1 MHFLRLRFILRI
13 RMLLLILLLI
23 TKFNHGSTF
32 GHKFKIMKNSFRYL
46 QESMLRN
53 SLNRAQLNN
62 GIVFECRSTS
72 DTNDGTE
79 THFIIQLG
87 DLRGFQRLDRHKKLA
102 FFLHGWN
109 DEGSKEWVHE
119 MLFTWT
125 RFQPDYTVCVV
136 DWGHLSQLDYKTA
149 SMSIFD
155 VGLTVAAIVEFVEDT
170 YPKYM
175 SRRNVTIAGY
185 SLGAHAAGYA
195 GSVLNGEI
203 EQIIGLDPAGPLFTL
218 PAVVSTDYR
227 LDPSDA
233 QFVQVLHTSGGT
245 LGVGVKSGHA
255 DFYPNGGTA
264 PQRNC
269 NSFTQIR
276 DVQNTN
282 PIACS
287 HSTAAVFF
295 KQSMNPAYAFVGYNC
310 DSYWSYSRGM
320 CSKNRS
326 GRFGVHSQKMAR
338 GNFYFDT
345 LSHKPYVEPTTNR
358 RGRPNNYR
366 IRFG

>member
-1 MHFLRLRFILRI
+1 MHFLRLRFVLHIGV
-13 RMLLLILLLI
+13 LLLLL
-23 TKFNHGSTF
+23 TKFKLSSTF
-32 GHKFKIMKNSFRYL
+32 GHKFRLMKNSFRYI
-46 QESMLRN
+46 QENMLRT

-62 GIVFECRSTS
+62 GIVFECRSTPN
-72 DTNDGTE
+72 TYLGKE
-79 THFIIQLG
+79 THFTIQLG
-87 DLRGFQRLDRHKKLA
+87 DLRGFERLDRDKKLA

-109 DEGSKEWVHE
+109 DEGSKEWVLE

-125 RFQPDYTVCVV
+125 RYQPDYTVCVV
-136 DWGHLSQLDYKTA
+136 DWGNLSQVDYKSA

-155 VGLTVAAIVEFVEDT
+155 VGLTVAAIVEFLENF
-170 YPKYM
+170 YPRHM
-175 SRRNVTIAGY
+175 SRKNVTIAGY

-195 GSVLNGEI
+195 GSVLKGEI

-269 NSFTQIR
+269 NSFFQLQ
-276 DVQNTN
+276 DMQNTN
-282 PIACS
+282 PISCS

-295 KQSMNPAYAFVGYNC
+295 KQSMNPSYVFMGYHC
-310 DSYWSYSRGM
+310 DSYSSYTRGW
-320 CSKNRS
+320 CSKNRY
-326 GRFGVHSQKMAR
+326 GRFGIHSQKMSR
-338 GNFYFDT
+338 GDFYFDT
-345 LSHKPYVEPTTNR
+345 LPQKPYVEPKTRTRHRINYNR
-358 RGRPNNYR
+358 F
-366 IRFG
+366 RFG